1 MPGALEAVAAV
12 ATLFAKSGIAEHV
25 NARLA
30 ERRAQEARIAKT
42 ISELPDPRPPKKGS
56 HNG

>member
-1 MPGALEAVAAV
+1 MAGALDAIAAV

-30 ERRAQEARIAKT
+30 ERRAQEARIPKT
-42 ISELPDPRPPKKGS
+42 VSELPDPRPPKKGS
-56 HNG
+56 QNG